1 LRTEVLSAGERWS
14 LVVFF
19 FRSCET
25 QTTFFERAERVR
37 EQQRQNK
44 RLRHKS
50 DEQQQEEAGVW
61 PAAAAAVGR
70 VGTVLRDGV
79 ESFLIY
85 LGCA

>member
-1 LRTEVLSAGERWS
+1 MLSAGERWS

-25 QTTFFERAERVR
+25 QTTFFETLDERAERVR

>member
-1 LRTEVLSAGERWS
+1 MLSAGERWS

-37 EQQRQNK
+37 EQQRQYK